1 MNQVDQAV
9 RLVERMCE
17 HQDVLALVVPAF
29 EGWHD
34 RLAESGPRGWRA
46 YRHDLGDYMHR
57 VILQAPGATLRLHK
71 ILRSDEG
78 DLHDHPWDFTSLI
91 LRGYYEEEG
100 LAPPGS
106 SLRVIPT
113 GVFGPGD
120 YNSKRATD
128 VHRLTI
134 HEGPVWTFVETG
146 PRVRDWGFATAQG
159 WVHWKAYTG
168 ARDESDRGFR

>member
-1 MNQVDQAV
+1 MNLVDQAL
-9 RLVERMCE
+9 RLAERMCE

-34 RLAESGPRGWRA
+34 RLAQSGPRGWRA

-57 VILQAPGATLRLHK
+57 VILQAPDATLRLHK

-91 LRGYYEEEG
+91 LRGSYTESRPG
-100 LAPPGS
+100 LE
-106 SLRVIPT
+106 REV
-113 GVFGPGD
+113 VYGPGTL
-120 YNSKRATD
+120 NSKRAD
-128 VHRLTI
+128 DLHRLTVI
-134 HEGPVWTFVETG
+134 DGPVWTFVETG
-146 PRVRDWGFATAQG
+146 PRLRDWGFATAQG

-168 ARDESDRGFR
+168 HRGGDDRGVE